1 MLRRPRLRTDPGKKF
16 TRRLSF
22 SGWEAW
28 EQLVL
33 TYAGQA
39 SICLIRQNINALNI
53 EIAYDSIVLH
63 ACVLDPNTETSVD
76 LERIRTDLEESL
88 ELFVRPAPKVLLQT
102 AVGVNGPE
110 WEGYSHMSIY
120 KAHWSTQEE

>member
-1 MLRRPRLRTDPGKKF
+1 MLRRPRLRPDPGKTF

-39 SICLIRQNINALNI
+39 SICLIRQTINALNVQ
-53 EIAYDSIVLH
+53 IAYDRVVLH
-63 ACVLDPNTETSVD
+63 ACVLEQNAETSLD
-76 LERIRTDLEESL
+76 LERIRSELEESL
-88 ELFVRPAPKVLLQT
+88 KLFVTPAPEVLLET
-102 AVGVNGPE
+102 ATGINGPE
-110 WEGYSHMSIY
+110 WEGYAHMSIY
-120 KAHWSTQEE
+120 KAHWSTQDE